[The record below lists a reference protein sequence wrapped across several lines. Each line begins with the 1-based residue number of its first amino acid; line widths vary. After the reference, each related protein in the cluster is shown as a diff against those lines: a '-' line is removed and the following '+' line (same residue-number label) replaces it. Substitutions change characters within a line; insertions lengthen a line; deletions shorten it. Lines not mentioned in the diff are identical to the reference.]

1 MRGSNAILARG
12 ALQQRINDA
21 REPVRRRAARPSA
34 ASRPNLQDRRQLETN
49 VASIERVAQA
59 AIKAIN
65 ETAEDAKKKG
75 FELGERKG
83 ITDAAT
89 KNLAQEPNIFPE
101 GLKGVST
108 KEEMEALAAEQKR
121 KADAVNEAA
130 ARGQYQDVT
139 TTDADRQEVHPEGCI
154 QPAQRSRGVLEE
166 VLHL

>member
-1 MRGSNAILARG
+1 MLGTSSSAQPTFRG
-12 ALQQRINDA
+12 QQQ
-21 REPVRRRAARPSA
+21 
-34 ASRPNLQDRRQLETN
+34 NLQDRRQLETN

-139 TTDADRQEVHPEGCI
+139 TTDARQARSPPRRVHSACSTI
-154 QPAQRSRGVLEE
+154 SRRS
-166 VLHL
+166 